1 MAGPAYPN
9 TYRNVSGSTPNTSKS
24 NAKFSRTINTTGITF
39 YATSSTT
46 NGNRGLIVNS
56 SRAVSDDSTI
66 YFLGGGTIMASNL
79 TTGSV
84 YPFSVSKIS
93 GSADINLLY

>member
-46 NGNRGLIVNS
+46 NGNTGLIVNS
-56 SRAVSDDSTI
+56 SRAVSAVERGWPI
-66 YFLGGGTIMASNL
+66 
-79 TTGSV
+79 
-84 YPFSVSKIS
+84 
-93 GSADINLLY
+93 INLISPNQSFHAGIIKFFTFMTHIDLEK